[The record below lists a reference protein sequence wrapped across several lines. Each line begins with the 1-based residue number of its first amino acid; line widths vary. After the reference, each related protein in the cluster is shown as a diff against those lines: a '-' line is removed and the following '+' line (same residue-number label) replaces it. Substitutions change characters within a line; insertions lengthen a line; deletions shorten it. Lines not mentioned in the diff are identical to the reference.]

1 MNTEFTDQ
9 ELQDEINRNSKEAED
24 LLKDPDKMERF
35 LQRLEKKLKKVPV
48 IGEKL
53 SDVPIMISLIKSY
66 IKKEYTDVPIGTII
80 GILAALIYFVSPID
94 LLPDSIPIIGYID
107 DLAVIS
113 FTLKMIHDDMDEYR
127 EWREKNGK
135 NLL

>member
-9 ELQDEINRNSKEAED
+9 ELQDEINRNSKEAEE

-35 LQRLEKKLKKVPV
+35 LQRLEKKLTKVPV

>member
-9 ELQDEINRNSKEAED
+9 ELQDEINRNSKEAEE

-35 LQRLEKKLKKVPV
+35 LQRLEKKLTKVPV

-66 IKKEYTDVPIGTII
+66 IKKEYMDVPIGTII